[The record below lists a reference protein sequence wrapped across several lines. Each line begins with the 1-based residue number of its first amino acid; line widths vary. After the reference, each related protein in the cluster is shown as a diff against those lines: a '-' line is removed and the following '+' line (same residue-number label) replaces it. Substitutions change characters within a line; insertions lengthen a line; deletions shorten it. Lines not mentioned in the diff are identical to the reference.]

1 MDIRVSIIAKNKYTQ
16 SFIQILSYQ
25 IVSDVST
32 TITGASAHIIYLLCA
47 VNPLEIENSFQH
59 IRMDLYSPLVSQVL
73 VFARRV
79 DSSRVQ
85 TRMRQRFSGFNA
97 TGLV

>member
-32 TITGASAHIIYLLCA
+32 TITGASAHIIYLLCGQPSRDREFISA
-47 VNPLEIENSFQH
+47 YKNGF
-59 IRMDLYSPLVSQVL
+59 
-73 VFARRV
+73 VFA
-79 DSSRVQ
+79 
-85 TRMRQRFSGFNA
+85 FSFASASVRTQG
-97 TGLV
+97 